1 MLIRNNGLNG
11 LGAVTS
17 SILARRRAIAAINMA
32 AAQKA
37 AAKKATDAAAAKKA
51 LADAA
56 AAKAAAEEAAAPAIA
71 VAYLKQ
77 QVSDKKPLNAEQL
90 TNVTAALQQLPLP
103 RIVDLIAVQQRLA
116 PAGTPPDQLGSWFT
130 SIRDTVESVV
140 AAPVT
145 IFAPNSLLAKT
156 VSQGAQAKAITMVK
170 LRDATEAVASVV
182 ADYWV
187 PGISVVLS
195 KYVVSKG
202 GADLL
207 NSKIGKVAQFA
218 VSAAGAYDLIT
229 THAAQLANAQKSL
242 VSAAKDAAAMTK
254 EAQSG
259 MALAQKGAAVVAA
272 ITKKP
277 SAPATPAAAPQN
289 PVPVQQKSASALFLP
304 IGALLTLLNFL

>member
-1 MLIRNNGLNG
+1 MLTANNR
-11 LGAVTS
+11 LGDLGTAYRFRARDAARAATAAAAVE
-17 SILARRRAIAAINMA
+17 RAKVAAAAAAAA
-32 AAQKA
+32 AAQ
-37 AAKKATDAAAAKKA
+37 
-51 LADAA
+51 
-56 AAKAAAEEAAAPAIA
+56 KAAAEEAAAPAIA

-116 PAGTPPDQLGSWFT
+116 PAGTPPDQLGSFWT

-140 AAPVT
+140 AAPVS

-187 PGISVVLS
+187 PGVSVILS

-218 VSAAGAYDLIT
+218 VSAAGAYNLIE
-229 THAAQLANAQKSL
+229 THITQLADAQKAA
-242 VSAAKDAAAMTK
+242 VSTYKDAVSMAK
-254 EAQSG
+254 EAQSSID
-259 MALAQKGAAVVAA
+259 MAKKGAAVVGMLQ
-272 ITKKP
+272 KKP
-277 SAPATPAAAPQN
+277 SAPAAPAAASQN
-289 PVPVQQKSASALFLP
+289 PVPVPQKSASALFLP
-304 IGALLTLLNFL
+304 VGALLTLLNFL